1 MRPSES
7 RPKTTLTSSNIK
19 TANGKLSCLGLYHD
33 QELPFTCILTV
44 KIKGKKSRNHKV

>member
-1 MRPSES
+1 MRIDDFNV
-7 RPKTTLTSSNIK
+7 SNIK

-33 QELPFTCILTV
+33 QELPFTLQCILTL